1 MLPGLGDKYKLE
13 IEIIS
18 KTRDAYRSA
27 EYLATGLPAAP
38 ALMLADEILVQGRPI
53 SEEALESAIR
63 HHLAS
68 EQGEH
73 YVQR

>member
-1 MLPGLGDKYKLE
+1 MNMLPGLGDTCNLE

-38 ALMLADEILVQGRPI
+38 ALMWGDEILVQGRSI
-53 SEEALESAIR
+53 SEEFLKSAVC
-63 HHLAS
+63 
-68 EQGEH
+68 QD
-73 YVQR
+73 VV

>member
-1 MLPGLGDKYKLE
+1 MNMLPGLGATCNLE

-53 SEEALESAIR
+53 SEEFLKAAVC
-63 HHLAS
+63 
-68 EQGEH
+68 QD
-73 YVQR
+73 VP

>member
-1 MLPGLGDKYKLE
+1 MNMLPGLGDKYNLE

-18 KTRDAYRSA
+18 KTRDAYRSE

-53 SEEALESAIR
+53 SEDSLDLAIR
-63 HHLAS
+63 HHLA
-68 EQGEH
+68 
-73 YVQR
+73 

>member
-38 ALMLADEILVQGRPI
+38 ALMLADEILVQGRPV
-53 SEEALESAIR
+53 SEEFLKSAICQD
-63 HHLAS
+63 LA
-68 EQGEH
+68 
-73 YVQR
+73 

>member
-1 MLPGLGDKYKLE
+1 MNMLPGLGDKYKLE

-18 KTRDAYRSA
+18 KTRDAYRSE

-38 ALMLADEILVQGRPI
+38 ALMLADDFLVQGRPI

-63 HHLAS
+63 HHLA
-68 EQGEH
+68 
-73 YVQR
+73 